1 MNLQLA
7 IVGLPQSGKTT
18 VFNALTRSEAR
29 TGGFSSAEDEPN
41 LATVKVPD
49 ERVDAL
55 SEIYNPRRKVYA
67 DIRYLDV
74 AGVAKGLAEKGL
86 GGRLL
91 GYLQE
96 TNALILVVRAFE
108 DQNVPHPELTV
119 DPMRDL
125 ETLMLELTF
134 SDLGIAERRLNR
146 IEAMIPKLRGIEREE
161 NEREA
166 AALRRCHAALEAGTP
181 IREVELD
188 PEEDRLLRGF
198 AFLTKKPILVL
209 FNVGESQLGD
219 ESAELVATARE
230 KFERPGVRMD
240 ALAAQIEMEIAQL
253 DPEEAGPFMADLGI
267 EESSLDRVI
276 RHSYDLLGLITF
288 LTVGEDEVRA
298 WPIRRGSTASEAAGE
313 IHTDI
318 QRGFIRA
325 EIVSFE
331 DLIEHGSM
339 SECRKAG
346 VLRVEGK
353 DYVMRDGDVA
363 HFLFNV

>member
-7 IVGLPQSGKTT
+7 ILGLPQSGKTT
-18 VFNALTRSEAR
+18 VFNALTRSQAA

-49 ERVDAL
+49 ERVDVL
-55 SEIYNPRRKVYA
+55 SEIYKPRRRVYA

-74 AGVAKGLAEKGL
+74 AGVAKGLAEQGM

-96 TNALILVVRAFE
+96 ANALILVVRAFE
-108 DQNVPHPELTV
+108 DQDVPHPEVTV
-119 DPMRDL
+119 DPIRDL
-125 ETLMLELTF
+125 ETLLLELSF
-134 SDLGIAERRLNR
+134 SDLGIIERRLAR
-146 IEAMIPKLRGIEREE
+146 IEAMIPKLRGSERDE

-166 AALRRCHAALEAGTP
+166 AALRRCAEALENGIP
-181 IREVELD
+181 IREVELE
-188 PEEDRLLRGF
+188 PGEERLLRGF
-198 AFLTKKPILVL
+198 GFLTKKPLLVL
-209 FNVGESQLGD
+209 LNVGDSQLGD
-219 ESAELVATARE
+219 EATQLVATARE
-230 KFERPGVRMD
+230 KFERPAVRID
-240 ALAAQIEMEIAQL
+240 ALGAQIEMEIAQL
-253 DPEEAGPFMADLGI
+253 EPDEAGPFMADLGI
-267 EESSLDRVI
+267 EESSLARVI

-298 WPIRRGSTASEAAGE
+298 WPVRKGSTAAEAAGE

-325 EIVSFE
+325 EIVSYD
-331 DLIEHGSM
+331 DLIEQGSWAV
-339 SECRKAG
+339 CRKAG

-353 DYVMRDGDVA
+353 DYVMRDGDVV